1 MKLYVDNFK
10 KAFEYIFECVT
21 KHKNIVLCGG
31 STIKKLLKHLN
42 NSKNFKQNT
51 ILLSDERLVPIRSN
65 LRNDKF
71 YLSKLSKK
79 YFNKSKFIHFKASDK
94 SEKELNTLRKK
105 IKKINFNICILSLGV
120 NGHVAGIFNYNDN
133 QTDDYYFTKS
143 YKKKPKN
150 RVTISLNKISKSDL
164 IIILVDIKKKK
175 KDLKAF
181 EKKTFYKTNKKKI
194 RLIIIKNYNLE

>member
-10 KAFEYIFECVT
+10 LAFENIFKCIT
-21 KHKNIVLCGG
+21 KHKNIILCGG
-31 STIKKLLKHLN
+31 STIKKLLTHLN
-42 NSKNFKQNT
+42 NSKNLKQNI

-79 YFNKSKFIHFKASDK
+79 YFNKNKFIHFRGSDK
-94 SEKELNTLRKK
+94 SQKELNNLRKK
-105 IKKINFNICILSLGV
+105 IRKIHFDICILSLGV
-120 NGHVAGIFNYNDN
+120 NGHIAGIFDYNEN
-133 QTDDYYFTKS
+133 LTDDYYFTKS
-143 YKKKPKN
+143 YVKKPKN

-164 IIILVDIKKKK
+164 IVILVDIKKKK